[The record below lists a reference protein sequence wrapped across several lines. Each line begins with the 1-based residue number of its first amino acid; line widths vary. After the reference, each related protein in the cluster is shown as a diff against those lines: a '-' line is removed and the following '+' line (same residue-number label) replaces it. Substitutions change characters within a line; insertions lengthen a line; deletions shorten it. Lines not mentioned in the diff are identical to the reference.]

1 MEQTTNN
8 NREKIK
14 QGAKRRLTN
23 LGVLGKW
30 LVIAVVSGVLIG
42 GVSGL
47 FARILN
53 EVNAFRGENPWIFL
67 GLPAAGLVIV
77 FLYQSFGQ
85 KDGGTNQV
93 LAMIRSRDDVSWRSA
108 PLIFVSTILTQLA
121 GGSAGREGA
130 AIQLG
135 GSIGNCMGKWLRM
148 DDEDRHVVAM
158 CGMSAA
164 FAAMFGTPVAAAFFS
179 MEVVSVGIMYYAALL
194 PCGVAALLASSLAA
208 SMGVPGE
215 AFAVEGIPAVTL
227 EAGAKTFLLALGC
240 AAVSV
245 CFCMLLR
252 EVGKLYRRFLPNP
265 YVRVLAASALILA
278 LTFLLRTADYMG
290 SGTGLIERAVEE
302 GKTAP
307 WAFFW
312 KAVLT
317 ALTMNAGF
325 RGGEIVP
332 SFCIGATFGC
342 AAAGLLGMPPSFCA
356 AVGMTAVFCG
366 VTNCPVTSVLIAL
379 EMFGMEGAAFYL
391 AAAAVSYAFSGHY
404 SLYKAQRLM
413 YSKYKAKYVN
423 EKTK

>member
-1 MEQTTNN
+1 MEQMTKNKRARI
-8 NREKIK
+8 RE
-14 QGAKRRLTN
+14 GGKRRLRN

-30 LVIAVVSGVLIG
+30 LAVAVVSGIVIG
-42 GVSGL
+42 GVSGI

-53 EVNAFRGENPWIFL
+53 EVNVFRAENRRIFWA
-67 GLPAAGLVIV
+67 LPAAGLVIV
-77 FLYQSFGQ
+77 FLYQRFGQ

-108 PLIFVSTILTQLA
+108 PLIFVSTILTQLV

-135 GSIGNCMGKWLRM
+135 GSIGNCMGKWMRM
-148 DDEDRHVVAM
+148 DEEDRHVVAM

-194 PCGVAALLASSLAA
+194 PCGVAALLASGISA
-208 SMGVPGE
+208 SMGVSGE
-215 AFAVEGIPAVTL
+215 FFRVTGIPAVTL
-227 EAGAKTFLLALGC
+227 ETGLKTFLLAFGC

-245 CFCMLLR
+245 FFCMLLR
-252 EVGKLYRRFLPNP
+252 EVGKAYKRFFPNP
-265 YVRVLAASALILA
+265 YVKVLAASALILG
-278 LTFLLRTADYMG
+278 LTLLLHTTDYMG

-342 AAAGLLGMPPSFCA
+342 AAAGLLGMPASFCA

-366 VTNCPVTSVLIAL
+366 VTNCPVTSVLIAF

-391 AAAAVSYAFSGHY
+391 VAAAVSYAFSGHY
-404 SLYKAQRLM
+404 SLYKEQRLM